1 KLAQR
6 AVSVAALAAAGC
18 TGLYFAAESG
28 SLASWG
34 LPYLKPW
41 QALTLVSWGIN
52 TAAIFAGGRLDT
64 ELIKGNK
71 PSGEAK
77 DEQPLPVVRYFMP
90 AGWAFAIW
98 GPIILGETALAV
110 YQTLPLDSVSAAAGW
125 LSALSPWLAAA
136 FLHQSCWCLSFR
148 KWARDGGLLWFPAL
162 LLGGTAVCLG
172 GAHHVLRGALAA
184 GSMSTLQ
191 YALVHLP
198 VSLHFGW
205 VSCATLVNFN
215 NYIAL
220 LPRFSDNSKLRFS
233 LGSIAAAVSL
243 AVAVTGKTG
252 DPVYAGVV
260 AWALSAVASEKGW
273 GAMKVR

>member
-1 KLAQR
+1 MSTR
-6 AVSVAALAAAGC
+6 NS
-18 TGLYFAAESG
+18 S
-28 SLASWG
+28 SLF
-34 LPYLKPW
+34 

-64 ELIKGNK
+64 ELSKGK
-71 PSGEAK
+71 EPSGEEK
-77 DEQPLPVVRYFMP
+77 DEPLPVVRYFMP

-98 GPIILGETALAV
+98 GPIILGESALAG
-110 YQTLPLDSVSAAAGW
+110 YQALPLDSVHAAAGW
-125 LSALSPWLAAA
+125 LSGLSPWLAAA

-148 KWARDGGLLWFPAL
+148 AWARDAGLLWLPAV
-162 LLGGTAVCLG
+162 LLGATAACLG
-172 GAHHVLRGALAA
+172 GAHHVLRGALTA
-184 GSMSTLQ
+184 GGMSTLQ
-191 YALVHLP
+191 YVLVHLP

-220 LPRFSDNSKLRFS
+220 VPRFSDKGKLRFS
-233 LGSIAAAVSL
+233 LASIAAAVSL
-243 AVAVTGKTG
+243 AVAVSGKTG

-273 GAMKVR
+273 GRMKGRVESSTLETQATAAKIGAALCAVTAIATSFLS